1 MATTLGHTL
10 SLNAEKIGAGSM
22 AGHDAPNASWVRA
35 LEMTARATRNP
46 LQTLSGVVDN
56 YAQHSGDA
64 SALIYNSEHVSYRAL
79 AKSTDRYA
87 RWALDQGMSKGQTV
101 GLLML
106 NQPEFMA
113 IWLGI
118 SKVGFTVALINTNLS
133 GLSLAHSIDI
143 VQPKHLIIDAT
154 LLERLLGA
162 LPHLKTK
169 TKIWQH
175 GDAHSEFPRI
185 EKSLVD
191 VSCGDARK
199 LQSRRARLDDTALYI
214 YTSGTTGLPKA
225 AKVSH
230 RRVMLWSYWLAGM
243 MNTQPTDRMYDCL
256 PMYHSIGGVAA
267 PGAVLVAGGS
277 VVIRQRFSLR
287 NFWDDVVTADCTLFQ
302 YIGELCRY
310 LVNSAPVP
318 RETQHR
324 LRICCGNGMR
334 GDVWEEFQ
342 RRFKIPRILE
352 FYAATE
358 GTISLYNVDGMP
370 GAIGRVPLF
379 LAHRFPLRL
388 IKIDPDTRQPLRDE
402 RGLCVTCGVNEVG
415 EALGRISQSAGEP
428 GSCFEGYTNHDES
441 LKKVLNDVAEPGDT
455 WFRSGDL
462 MRKDA
467 SAYYYFVDR
476 IGDTFRWKGE
486 NVATTEVADVAAA
499 FPGIREAT
507 VYGVTIP
514 GHEGR
519 AGMAAIATD
528 GEIDLAALREHFS
541 GNLPSYAR
549 PLFLRIVD
557 AIEVT
562 STFKH
567 MKSDLVRQGFDPAAA
582 PDQIYLDHPELGAF
596 VPVDAVLFDRIQ
608 ARSLRF

>member
-1 MATTLGHTL
+1 M
-10 SLNAEKIGAGSM
+10 LNLKSGKIGPGFM
-22 AGHDAPNASWVRA
+22 VGQDAPNASWVRA

-230 RRVMLWSYWLAGM
+230 R
-243 MNTQPTDRMYDCL
+243 
-256 PMYHSIGGVAA
+256 
-267 PGAVLVAGGS
+267 
-277 VVIRQRFSLR
+277 
-287 NFWDDVVTADCTLFQ
+287 
-302 YIGELCRY
+302 
-310 LVNSAPVP
+310 
-318 RETQHR
+318 
-324 LRICCGNGMR
+324 
-334 GDVWEEFQ
+334 
-342 RRFKIPRILE
+342 
-352 FYAATE
+352 
-358 GTISLYNVDGMP
+358 
-370 GAIGRVPLF
+370 
-379 LAHRFPLRL
+379 
-388 IKIDPDTRQPLRDE
+388 
-402 RGLCVTCGVNEVG
+402 
-415 EALGRISQSAGEP
+415 
-428 GSCFEGYTNHDES
+428 
-441 LKKVLNDVAEPGDT
+441 
-455 WFRSGDL
+455 
-462 MRKDA
+462 
-467 SAYYYFVDR
+467 
-476 IGDTFRWKGE
+476 
-486 NVATTEVADVAAA
+486 
-499 FPGIREAT
+499 
-507 VYGVTIP
+507 
-514 GHEGR
+514 
-519 AGMAAIATD
+519 
-528 GEIDLAALREHFS
+528 
-541 GNLPSYAR
+541 
-549 PLFLRIVD
+549 
-557 AIEVT
+557 
-562 STFKH
+562 
-567 MKSDLVRQGFDPAAA
+567 
-582 PDQIYLDHPELGAF
+582 
-596 VPVDAVLFDRIQ
+596 
-608 ARSLRF
+608 

>member
-1 MATTLGHTL
+1 L
-10 SLNAEKIGAGSM
+10 SLNAGRIGAGSV
-22 AGHDAPNASWVRA
+22 ARHDAPNASWVRA
-35 LEMTARATRNP
+35 LEMTARVTRNP
-46 LQTLSGVVDN
+46 LLTLSAVIDG
-56 YAQHSGDA
+56 YAQNAGDA
-64 SALIYNSEHVSYRAL
+64 TALICDGGHVSYRAL
-79 AKSTDRYA
+79 SASADQYA
-87 RWALDQGMSKGQTV
+87 RWALGQQMSKGETV
-101 GLLML
+101 ALLML
-106 NQPEFMA
+106 NQPEFIA
-113 IWLGI
+113 IWLGVT
-118 SKVGFTVALINTNLS
+118 KVGCTVALINTNLS
-133 GLSLAHSIDI
+133 GPSLAHCIDI
-143 VQPKHLIIDAT
+143 VKPTHVIVDA
-154 LLERLLGA
+154 RLLISLSGA
-162 LPHLKTK
+162 RPHLKTDA
-169 TKIWQH
+169 KIWQH
-175 GDAHSEFPRI
+175 GDGRSDFPRI
-185 EKSLVD
+185 EKSLVK
-191 VSCGDARK
+191 VSCGA
-199 LQSRRARLDDTALYI
+199 LVSRRPHLDDTALYI

-277 VVIRQRFSLR
+277 VVIRERFSAR
-287 NFWDDVVTADCTLFQ
+287 SFWDDVITWDCTLFQ

-324 LRICCGNGMR
+324 LRICCGNGLR
-334 GDVWEEFQ
+334 VDVWEEFQ
-342 RRFKIPRILE
+342 RRFQIPRILE

-358 GTISLYNVDGMP
+358 GNVSLYNAEGMP

-388 IKIDPDTRQPLRDE
+388 VKIDPDTGQPARDE

-415 EALGRISQSAGEP
+415 EAFGRISRSASEP
-428 GSCFEGYTNHDES
+428 GSRFEGYTSRVES
-441 LKKVLNDVAEPGDT
+441 QKKVLHDVAEPGDA

-467 SAYYYFVDR
+467 SGYYYFVDR
-476 IGDTFRWKGE
+476 LGDTFRWKGE
-486 NVATTEVADVAAA
+486 NVASTEVAQAITT

-519 AGMAAIATD
+519 AGMAAVATD
-528 GEIDLAALREHFS
+528 GDVELAALRQHISER
-541 GNLPSYAR
+541 LPSYAR
-549 PLFLRIVD
+549 PRFLRIVG

-567 MKSDLVRQGFDPAAA
+567 MKSDLVRQGYDPAAVS
-582 PDQIYLDHPELGAF
+582 DKIYLDHPERGAF
-596 VPVDAVLFDRIQ
+596 VPIDTALFDCIQ
-608 ARSLRF
+608 ARTLRF